1 MPQAQGDRILRP
13 ARLYRKPSFLSQ
25 NAGMTAATD
34 KQKFTTLVSPE
45 QLAEHLHDPQWVLFD
60 CRFALTRPEY
70 GRQTYAKGHIPGAR
84 YAHLEEDLSGPVTP
98 TSGRHPLPDPKVLAD
113 KLGRWGVDRD
123 KQVVVYDD
131 SFGSMAVRL
140 WWLLRWLGHDAVALL
155 DGGMAAWQRQRGELS
170 AELPLVRAAQF
181 HAAQDDSLWIDAG
194 GMLRVLE
201 QKGVIIDARP
211 EERYTALVE
220 PLDKVAGH
228 IPGTLNS
235 PFEDNLDMRGN
246 FLRPEELRAQYET
259 LLGGA
264 RPDEVVHMCG
274 SGVTACHNLLA
285 MEIAGL
291 SGGKLYAGSWSEW
304 ITDPSRPI
312 WSKKPQH

>member
-1 MPQAQGDRILRP
+1 MRKDIILGPVKLFRK
-13 ARLYRKPSFLSQ
+13 RLFLSQ
-25 NAGMTAATD
+25 NTPVGSQVM
-34 KQKFTTLVSPE
+34 KFTTLVSPD
-45 QLAEHLHDPQWVLFD
+45 QLAQHLHDPQWVIFD

-70 GRQTYAKGHIPGAR
+70 GRQAYAKAHIAGAR
-84 YAHLEEDLSGPVTP
+84 YAHLEEDLSGAITP
-98 TSGRHPLPDPKVLAD
+98 ASGRHPLPDPRLLAD
-113 KLGRWGVDRD
+113 KLGLWGVGSD

-155 DGGMAAWQRQRGELS
+155 DGGFPAWQRQGRELS
-170 AELPLVRAAQF
+170 ADLPVIRAAEF
-181 HAAQDDSLWIDAG
+181 RSTPDDSLWIDSRD
-194 GMLRVLE
+194 MLQALE
-201 QKGVIIDARP
+201 QKRVIIDARP
-211 EERYTALVE
+211 EERFSGFIE

-246 FLRPEELRAQYET
+246 FLSAEELRAQYEP
-259 LLGGA
+259 LLRGA
-264 RPDEVVHMCG
+264 PPGEVIHMCG

-285 MEIAGL
+285 LEIAGL

-312 WSKKPQH
+312 WSRNP